1 MLHSFSVYSTTTP
14 RKAVLQAKPMLNI
27 ESLIASIQRG
37 DTQALKTLYEQFG
50 QQVYSLAYAVTQD
63 RETAEEVTQDV
74 FLKVWNKVEQY
85 EPGTNFRAWLLSMT
99 RNAAIDRLRR
109 DKKDRDKAMVWDLE
123 LIAAPNQFA
132 DDNVRWVQKAL
143 LEYLSEEQREAI
155 ELAFLNGLTHE
166 QVASIL
172 DTPLGTIKT
181 RIRDGLQKLRRA
193 WREENPA

>member
-14 RKAVLQAKPMLNI
+14 RKAVVQAKPMLNI